1 MNDEQDHQRYTAA
14 LGLLNQERQL
24 FWQTF
29 TAFLVAHTVFMGF
42 LLQAV
47 SRTGLRNWAPEVFVA
62 SGIGLVLTGLWYVAH
77 RRTAAYNRLRMA
89 QAREAE
95 PRSWKFLRDGQSFAH
110 GNSLTIDNDAC
121 RLPRPRWLSRRLTT
135 TCVVTALISL
145 FAVIYAFV
153 ALLTAPWWPQGA
165 SILL

>member
-1 MNDEQDHQRYTAA
+1 MNDENDPQRYIAA

-29 TAFLVAHTVFMGF
+29 TAFLVAHTVFMAF
-42 LLQAV
+42 LLQMV
-47 SRTGLRNWAPEVFVA
+47 SRPGILWSWAPGAFWA
-62 SGIGLVLTGLWYVAH
+62 SILGCVLSILWLTAH

-110 GNSLTIDNDAC
+110 GNS
-121 RLPRPRWLSRRLTT
+121 
-135 TCVVTALISL
+135 
-145 FAVIYAFV
+145 
-153 ALLTAPWWPQGA
+153 
-165 SILL
+165 